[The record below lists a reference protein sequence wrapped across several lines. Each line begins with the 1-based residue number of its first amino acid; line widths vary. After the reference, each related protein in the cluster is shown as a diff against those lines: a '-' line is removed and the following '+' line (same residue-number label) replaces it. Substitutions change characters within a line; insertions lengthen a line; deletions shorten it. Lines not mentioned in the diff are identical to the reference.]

1 MPLSRVWRFRR
12 ARLIAA
18 ALLLLGFV
26 VVAAFEAETYY
37 VRDQL
42 AESVYGWKPHRVPCE
57 EWPTPAEVA
66 QAIDRNAHLVM
77 RIESVNP
84 GVVMVELNTTEKC
97 PGRADIRIVYMSMR
111 ERDAIREIVGDDK
124 YLFGVPYRM
133 LNT

>member
-1 MPLSRVWRFRR
+1 MPLLRPWRHRRSRLV
-12 ARLIAA
+12 AA
-18 ALLLLGFV
+18 ALLLLAFV

-37 VRDQL
+37 VRDRL
-42 AESVYGWKPHRVPCE
+42 AEAAYGWRPHRVPCE

-66 QAIDRNAHLVM
+66 QAIDENSDLVT

-97 PGRADIRIVYMSMR
+97 PGRADIRILYMSMR
-111 ERDAIREIVGDDK
+111 ERDAIKEIVGDDK